1 MDEPTTPISVPRPS
15 GDSSVDYRQ
24 LAVVCVASFVVWAGF
39 GAILP
44 YLPVFLQEEAHASL
58 GLIGIIAAAYYL
70 GTFTFSSPMGAL
82 SDRIGRKPVLVLG
95 VCLYA
100 VASLLFITTTQAA
113 WFVLFR
119 LLEGIGVAAVMPAS
133 QAFIADITTATTRS
147 RAYGWLTTAQFGG
160 LVAGPALAL
169 PLYSLGGGQGKWAFY
184 TIFLFGSIGAALT
197 AVALLLAIREPEHAR
212 RRRLDGAERP
222 PYQQLVTRPV
232 GAFLVV
238 AATGS
243 FAVGTWEVLWSL
255 WLRHLGA
262 SMTFVGLTWMAFSL
276 PMILAVVGGH
286 LADRYSRFALMYS
299 GLTVAAITW
308 VIYGITHNLT
318 VFLVFSVIEG
328 LSMAWSYPARQAF
341 LVQVSPRR
349 WLGAVQGLESSSTQ
363 LAALVGTL
371 LSPVLYGFISG
382 YTIAVAGVVA
392 LLGLAA
398 TAPTLSGEWR
408 RIESR
413 GYARGSKG
421 Q

>member
-1 MDEPTTPISVPRPS
+1 MAASRRTSCMKPATARWSNSVAATIEIISSIHGAQSDHVRIVTVLLKVSDPVVRVADGATRSRASYAGCGHGPRRPTQAAGLAVSYPAAMDEPTTPISVPRPS

-70 GTFTFSSPMGAL
+70 GTFAFSSPMGAL

-222 PYQQLVTRPV
+222 PVSAAGDPARGRLPRGGGDRELRGGNVGGSLESLAAPPGSVHDLRGPDLDGVQPAHDPSRCGRSPGRSIQPVRPHV
-232 GAFLVV
+232 FGADR
-238 AATGS
+238 G
-243 FAVGTWEVLWSL
+243 GD
-255 WLRHLGA
+255 HLGDI
-262 SMTFVGLTWMAFSL
+262 WDH
-276 PMILAVVGGH
+276 P
-286 LADRYSRFALMYS
+286 
-299 GLTVAAITW
+299 
-308 VIYGITHNLT
+308 
-318 VFLVFSVIEG
+318 
-328 LSMAWSYPARQAF
+328 
-341 LVQVSPRR
+341 
-349 WLGAVQGLESSSTQ
+349 
-363 LAALVGTL
+363 
-371 LSPVLYGFISG
+371 
-382 YTIAVAGVVA
+382 
-392 LLGLAA
+392 
-398 TAPTLSGEWR
+398 
-408 RIESR
+408 
-413 GYARGSKG
+413 
-421 Q
+421 